1 MDSRARE
8 SYEFCKKILP
18 QVSRTFAINIAVL
31 TGNLRK
37 AILVAYLFCRIA
49 DTVEDSEDLPLDT
62 RTRMLDDYID
72 AFSRQD
78 FSEEQFR
85 LWSAPFESRD
95 SEHPY
100 NRLIQNSHLVL
111 RTYLTLPEKSRQA
124 ISDCVIEMSQGM
136 RKTVARR
143 QDDRAGIKTLE
154 SVAELEQYCY
164 YVAGTV
170 GIMLTTLFS
179 DHAPAMSE
187 SAVKL
192 AKQLEVSFGLGLQI
206 TNIIKDCREDYQR
219 GWCYIP
225 GELTERHG
233 VPLEGFLEPKHREQ
247 SQAVMQE
254 MIAKAASHLDDAM
267 NYTLLLPR
275 REVRMR
281 LFCLWPLFFAIK
293 TLLVANHNSDVLSG
307 ERPVKITRRQVYLT
321 ICHTTLACY
330 SNRLLRSSYLRLR
343 DKLRV

>member
-1 MDSRARE
+1 MDSKARE
-8 SYEFCKKILP
+8 SYEFCNNILP

-49 DTVEDSEDLPLDT
+49 DTVEDSEDLSPDT

-72 AFSRQD
+72 AFSEQD
-78 FSEEQFR
+78 FSEERFR
-85 LWSAPFESRD
+85 LWSAPFASRD

-100 NRLIQNSHLVL
+100 NRLLQNSHLVL

-136 RKTVARR
+136 KKTVAGRLDEGSR
-143 QDDRAGIKTLE
+143 LKTLK

-170 GIMLTTLFS
+170 GIMLTRLFS
-179 DHAPAMSE
+179 DHAPAMSD

-206 TNIIKDCREDYQR
+206 TNIIKDCREDFQR

-225 GELTERHG
+225 GELADRQG
-233 VPLEGFLEPKHREQ
+233 VPLQEFFASKYREQ
-247 SQAVMQE
+247 SRAVMQE
-254 MIAKAASHLDDAM
+254 MIAKAASHLDDAL

-293 TLLVANHNSDVLSG
+293 TLLAADHNSDILSG
-307 ERPVKITRRQVYLT
+307 ERAVKITRRQVYAT

-330 SNRLLRSSYLRLR
+330 SNKLLRRGYLRLR
-343 DKLRV
+343 ERLRV